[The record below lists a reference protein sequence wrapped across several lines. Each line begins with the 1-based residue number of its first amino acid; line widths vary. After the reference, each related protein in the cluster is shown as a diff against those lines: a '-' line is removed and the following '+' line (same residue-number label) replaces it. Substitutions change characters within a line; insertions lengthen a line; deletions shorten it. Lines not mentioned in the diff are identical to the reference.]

1 MKQNKRTFYRMITP
15 PSFADTNYTTLGKA
29 IKARRDL
36 VKNVNDQYKDYWSN
50 IAARTKIVKVTEIT
64 EDIC

>member
-1 MKQNKRTFYRMITP
+1 MKQNKRTFYRMIM
-15 PSFADTNYTTLGKA
+15 PSTFGSADYSTLGQA
-29 IKARRDL
+29 IKGKRDL
-36 VKNVNDQYKDYWSN
+36 NKNVGEQYKDYWSA